1 MVDYIWSISDKVCM
15 HRYKICMLLYYS
27 IGRYR
32 LLSINIQDKNI
43 VYEDELNVKSNI
55 GCKCISYINIL
66 TLVTYVASISTT
78 FQNLVF

>member
-15 HRYKICMLLYYS
+15 HGYKICMLLYYS

-43 VYEDELNVKSNI
+43 AYEDELNVESDI
-55 GCKCISYINIL
+55 GCKCRPYFNIL
-66 TLVTYVASISTT
+66 ILVT
-78 FQNLVF
+78 